1 MSNAKNLI
9 IGEFPSAPGEQYH
22 RLAIRQARLELNRFE
37 QGRARGGPTQS
48 SVSKPCP
55 VSVRLG
61 GMNDKHTRLWPALV
75 FAAFCLIGFGA
86 REAIGTVYG
95 AAEARDLLEALS
107 RAGLYLGSAI
117 ATASATTL
125 ALMLTLIGML
135 RRIET
140 DFDRKTYKQV
150 ARIAKLSTATL
161 MISFLVLLAFTLPIG
176 EFENLPRGWYNYL
189 YTVLFALTVLLVALA
204 AASVTIVFMTIRS
217 IISHITPG
225 EDV

>member
-1 MSNAKNLI
+1 MKDQHPL
-9 IGEFPSAPGEQYH
+9 
-22 RLAIRQARLELNRFE
+22 
-37 QGRARGGPTQS
+37 
-48 SVSKPCP
+48 
-55 VSVRLG
+55 
-61 GMNDKHTRLWPALV
+61 LWPALS
-75 FAAFCLIGFGA
+75 FSMFCLIGLGA

-140 DFDRKTYKQV
+140 EFNRQTYKQV
-150 ARIAKLSTATL
+150 SRIAILSTATL

-176 EFENLPRGWYNYL
+176 EFENLPRDWYNYL
-189 YTVLFALTVLLVALA
+189 YTALFALTVVMVALA

-217 IISHITPG
+217 IVSHITPG
-225 EDV
+225 DEV

>member
-1 MSNAKNLI
+1 MK
-9 IGEFPSAPGEQYH
+9 
-22 RLAIRQARLELNRFE
+22 
-37 QGRARGGPTQS
+37 
-48 SVSKPCP
+48 
-55 VSVRLG
+55 
-61 GMNDKHTRLWPALV
+61 DKHPLLWPALA
-75 FAAFCLIGFGA
+75 FSMFCLIGLGA

-140 DFDRKTYKQV
+140 EFNRQTYKQV
-150 ARIAKLSTATL
+150 SRIAILSTATL

-176 EFENLPRGWYNYL
+176 EFENLPRDWYNYL
-189 YTVLFALTVLLVALA
+189 YTALFALTVVMVALA

-217 IISHITPG
+217 IVSHITPG
-225 EDV
+225 DEV

>member
-1 MSNAKNLI
+1 
-9 IGEFPSAPGEQYH
+9 
-22 RLAIRQARLELNRFE
+22 
-37 QGRARGGPTQS
+37 
-48 SVSKPCP
+48 
-55 VSVRLG
+55 
-61 GMNDKHTRLWPALV
+61 MNNKHTLLWPALA
-75 FAAFCLIGFGA
+75 FSIFCLIGLGA
-86 REAIGTVYG
+86 RQAIGTVYG

-140 DFDRKTYKQV
+140 EFDRQTYTQV
-150 ARIAKLSTATL
+150 SRIAFLSTITL
-161 MISFLVLLAFTLPIG
+161 MISFVVLLAFTLPIG
-176 EFENLPRGWYNYL
+176 EFENLPGGWYNYL
-189 YTVLFALTVLLVALA
+189 YTALFALTVVMVALA
-204 AASVTIVFMTIRS
+204 AASVSIVFMTIRS

>member
-1 MSNAKNLI
+1 MK
-9 IGEFPSAPGEQYH
+9 
-22 RLAIRQARLELNRFE
+22 
-37 QGRARGGPTQS
+37 
-48 SVSKPCP
+48 
-55 VSVRLG
+55 
-61 GMNDKHTRLWPALV
+61 DKHPLLWPAL
-75 FAAFCLIGFGA
+75 ASSMFCLIGLGA

-140 DFDRKTYKQV
+140 EFNRQTYKQV
-150 ARIAKLSTATL
+150 SRIAILSTATL

-176 EFENLPRGWYNYL
+176 EFENLPRDWYNYL
-189 YTVLFALTVLLVALA
+189 YTALFALTVVMVALA

-217 IISHITPG
+217 IVSHITPG
-225 EDV
+225 DEV